1 MHRHCNLYNSLMAIL
16 TAEILLDLKFGLY
29 HFIRAENSAE

>member
-16 TAEILLDLKFGLY
+16 TAEILLDLKFDLY
-29 HFIRAENSAE
+29 RFIRVAVSAE